1 MENKHAVW
9 KSYSDKWKLQSQMS
23 VKIKSNWW
31 ESNKHFSKMKST
43 MYFAKINTQKA
54 EKYLS
59 DRRKLGI
66 LAGLPAR
73 FLSTKKFSAWIDQS
87 SHAIYL
93 TRNRSFLPFREFSS
107 VIPFMVRLEDSSQI
121 KGRGYILMSSIIC

>member
-1 MENKHAVW
+1 
-9 KSYSDKWKLQSQMS
+9 
-23 VKIKSNWW
+23 
-31 ESNKHFSKMKST
+31 

-73 FLSTKKFSAWIDQS
+73 YLSTKKFSA
-87 SHAIYL
+87 
-93 TRNRSFLPFREFSS
+93 
-107 VIPFMVRLEDSSQI
+107 
-121 KGRGYILMSSIIC
+121 